1 MWRFLEVKPLRRS
14 LLLLVQ
20 DVFLGFLEIFVGDLH
35 AALTQGHEAGLCAD
49 GLGDAERKEE
59 RVRSGEMTSND
70 QCIKANVFFL

>member
-35 AALTQGHEAGLCAD
+35 AALAQGHEAGLCAD
-49 GLGDAERKEE
+49 GLDDAGRKEE
-59 RVRSGEMTSND
+59 RVRSGEMRSND
-70 QCIKANVFFL
+70 HCIE